1 VGLTK
6 AEGAA
11 AHAARA
17 LEQMFAHAGDILGN
31 VPDVAARA
39 REKALSAKVAP
50 HPVDKSAGVLKHG
63 RLLSPLST
71 GQRTGHYTFT

>member
-1 VGLTK
+1 MGLTK

-50 HPVDKSAGVLKHG
+50 HS
-63 RLLSPLST
+63 
-71 GQRTGHYTFT
+71 